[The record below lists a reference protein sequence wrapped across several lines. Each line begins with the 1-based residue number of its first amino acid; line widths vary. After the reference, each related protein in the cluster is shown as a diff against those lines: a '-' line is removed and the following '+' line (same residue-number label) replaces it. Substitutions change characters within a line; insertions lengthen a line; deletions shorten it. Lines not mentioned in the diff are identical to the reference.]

1 MEHPDV
7 VFSVKQIHCDQS
19 EANSPALTPA
29 DSGISLKSDSDPETP
44 GKVEN
49 VGSSPG
55 NAAEL
60 FLELKEKPEELLQL
74 APEAGDVVPMT
85 GKTLQRLVGFW
96 IFIQSVVS
104 SQKRIMFYFMVYLI
118 GRLSPPSGNDE
129 YYTNTIGARI
139 VICRL
144 KHKWPLKS
152 SANNHKGTSE
162 MD

>member
-7 VFSVKQIHCDQS
+7 VLSAKQIRCGQS

-44 GKVEN
+44 GEVEN
-49 VGSSPG
+49 VGSRPG

-60 FLELKEKPEELLQL
+60 FFELKEKPEELLQL
-74 APEAGDVVPMT
+74 APQAGDVVPLT
-85 GKTLQRLVGFW
+85 GKTLQTLVAFW

-104 SQKRIMFYFMVYLI
+104 SQKMDNVLLYGI

-129 YYTNTIGARI
+129 YYTNTMGARI

-144 KHKWPLKS
+144 KPFKKFC
-152 SANNHKGTSE
+152 K
-162 MD
+162 